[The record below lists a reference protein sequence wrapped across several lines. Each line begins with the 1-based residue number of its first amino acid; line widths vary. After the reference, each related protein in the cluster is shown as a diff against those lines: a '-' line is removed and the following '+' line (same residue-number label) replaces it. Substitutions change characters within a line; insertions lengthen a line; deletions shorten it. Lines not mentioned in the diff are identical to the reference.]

1 MYGGEGWN
9 VAYNRPS
16 FPMRTIEGPGGPTDL
31 PVTLADLDRA
41 IPKAVAALHSE
52 EVETVLPADRTTDPT
67 TPTTR
72 TSSGGPVS
80 AWAKGARDDT
90 LRPRSDARRAAGG
103 DASRHDGEKPPRR

>member
-67 TPTTR
+67 TPTTPGTTGR
-72 TSSGGPVS
+72 S
-80 AWAKGARDDT
+80 
-90 LRPRSDARRAAGG
+90 LRAGERRG
-103 DASRHDGEKPPRR
+103 RVDGRRGM